1 MRLTMILLALAGLSA
16 CNQKEGNGKAPEQA
30 KPAELTYE
38 GGDYRDDAAKLAH
51 GKRLA
56 AVLDCTGCHGGNLQ
70 GENVTRDDPSYGEMN
85 APNLTLLLAKYSDD
99 DFKRFIHS
107 GVPKDGREF
116 WFMPVESFQFLS
128 DPDLDAVLAYLRTFK
143 PAGKQL
149 PPIKKGKGFQE
160 DLERGFLDSKRQA
173 VRYRT
178 QPPVDMGPSHEWGR
192 YLVKTTCTACHN
204 NALQGYPG
212 FTPDLDIAGTY
223 SEAELTRLLTTGEGK
238 TKKDLGM
245 MSEMGRDIF
254 VNFTPQER
262 AAIVSYVKARADRP
276 QPAQGR

>member
-1 MRLTMILLALAGLSA
+1 MRVALILLALAGVSA
-16 CNQKEGNGKAPEQA
+16 C

-38 GGDYRDDAAKLAH
+38 GGDYKGDAAKLAH

-56 AVLDCTGCHGGNLQ
+56 AVLDCTGCHRKDLQ
-70 GENVTRDDPSYGEMN
+70 GQNVTRNDPNYGDMN

-99 DFKRFIHS
+99 DFKQFIRR

-128 DPDLDAVLAYLRTFK
+128 DADLAALLAFLRTFK
-143 PAGKQL
+143 PSGTQM

-160 DLERGFLDSKRQA
+160 DFDRGFKDAKEQV

-178 QPPVDMGPSHEWGR
+178 KQPVEMGPEHEWGR

-245 MSEMGRDIF
+245 MSEVGRDIF
-254 VNFTPQER
+254 VKFTPAER
-262 AAIVSYVKARADRP
+262 KAIVGYIKARADRP
-276 QPAQGR
+276 QPAQKPTRL